1 MLNGVQV
8 WLNKDT
14 RVGLMNSIT
23 IEKNAG
29 KEKSVLWLNGICI
42 TVNCDA
48 AVQMLSSL
56 ELYALACYN
65 KTAEH
70 KLAVS

>member
-1 MLNGVQV
+1 
-8 WLNKDT
+8 
-14 RVGLMNSIT
+14 MNSIN

-29 KEKSVLWLNGICI
+29 KEESVLWLNGICI
-42 TVNCDA
+42 VVNCDA